1 MRYPSLRKYRP
12 LIRLAPISPWLLALV
27 VFIPLPA
34 VAQEKTCLEHVKEL
48 KLEFLPGRVPTY
60 FSVGQ
65 QKRAS
70 EMKALSEEASAFYER
85 SLGLKPELTLAA
97 VSPKDWASLLDKPY
111 GLPTMRTG
119 PCNRRGGGATSPPQ
133 YVAIMPATVGGPIY
147 EGWMALKD
155 SLSPQAMTKLKK
167 SGVEF
172 EQGGKLLLDFVA
184 LHELGHAYA
193 HGYGINSLSGF
204 FAEHIGN
211 YFAYA
216 FLRSTKERLDK
227 KVMAILVANVEGITP
242 IHASLEKFET
252 FQSRE
257 HPPTETWYNSVFT
270 LKAAEVYERRGLAFL
285 KDVREAFLGEKYGSI
300 TNEAILSRLE
310 KIQPGY
316 IKWAQALPRL
326 ADKAGAQSKSRQ
338 NPGINL
344 N

>member
-1 MRYPSLRKYRP
+1 MRYPTSISLW
-12 LIRLAPISPWLLALV
+12 LFVLAVSIS
-27 VFIPLPA
+27 LPA
-34 VAQEKTCLEHVKEL
+34 AAQEKTCLEQVKDL
-48 KLEFLPGRVPTY
+48 KLGFMAGRVPTY
-60 FSVGQ
+60 FSPSQ
-65 QKRAS
+65 HKRAS
-70 EMKALSEEASAFYER
+70 EMKALLEEASLFYER

-97 VSPKDWASLLDKPY
+97 VSPGNWASLLNKPY

-119 PCNRRGGGATSPPQ
+119 PCNGGGAAQTSPAQ

-155 SLSPQAMTKLKK
+155 SLPPQTAVKLQN
-167 SGVEF
+167 SGIEF
-172 EQGGKLLLDFVA
+172 EPAGKLLLDFVA

-216 FLRSTKERLDK
+216 FLRSTEGRLDK
-227 KVMAILVANVEGITP
+227 KVMAILETNVEGITP

-257 HPPTETWYNSVFT
+257 HPPTETWYNAAFT
-270 LKAAEVYERRGLAFL
+270 LKAAEVYEKRGLAFL
-285 KDVREAFLGEKYGSI
+285 KDVRDAFSGETYGSI

-310 KIQPGY
+310 KIHPGY
-316 IKWAQALPRL
+316 IKWARDLPRL
-326 ADKAGAQSKSRQ
+326 ADTRGPRPAGASR
-338 NPGINL
+338 
-344 N
+344 